1 MIMQSYR
8 STIYSVFNILD
19 KLSEICI
26 IVNEL
31 FWIKL
36 KKDLMMITFSPCE
49 GLYDMYGLTHIKGLT
64 NTDW

>member
-1 MIMQSYR
+1 
-8 STIYSVFNILD
+8 
-19 KLSEICI
+19 
-26 IVNEL
+26 VNEL

-36 KKDLMMITFSPCE
+36 KKDLMMIPFSPCE